1 MKFIRLILTAACAAA
16 VFACTGCTSSLEI
29 HALKDGGALVS
40 FSAGLGSAFRS
51 VVTSLSGENADSAL
65 FNAGDMASQFRAA
78 GMDEVKV
85 TVPTDSSVAVSTKL
99 RAGASDPV
107 SKAGLVSF
115 TKNNS
120 SSSMVLTLSPANLS
134 ALYASLPETVR
145 SYIDL
150 FMAPVF
156 TGESMTKSEY
166 LDLVASVYGQN
177 LADEIAVSYVSIVL
191 SAPDTSGKKKKVS
204 VPLADLLAASEP
216 QTYAVSW

>member
-1 MKFIRLILTAACAAA
+1 MKSVRLILAAACTAAAL
-16 VFACTGCTSSLEI
+16 ACTGCTSSLEI
-29 HALKDGGALVS
+29 QALKDGGALVS
-40 FSAGLGSAFRS
+40 FSAGLGRAFRT

-78 GMDEVKV
+78 GMDDAKV
-85 TVPTDSSVAVSTKL
+85 TVPTDSSVDVSMKL

-115 TKNNS
+115 AKNGS
-120 SSSMVLTLSPANLS
+120 SSSMTLTLSPANLS
-134 ALYASLPETVR
+134 TLYSSLPDTVQ

-166 LDLVASVYGQN
+166 LDLVASVYGQD
-177 LADEIAVSYVSIVL
+177 LADEIAESSVSIVL
-191 SAPDTSGKKKKVS
+191 SAPDVSGKKKKVS
-204 VPLADLLAASEP
+204 VPLADLLASPAP
-216 QTYAVSW
+216 LTYTVSW